1 MLKHRLR
8 NVCVAAVILAAAT
21 VGLSSLLG
29 LFGGL
34 GGLPGRAEAQSFM
47 SVPAC
52 QCSPTTPVAGMS
64 TTLVHCI
71 CGGMSCVITEHKEQG
86 KNTNLMQ
93 CVK

>member
-1 MLKHRLR
+1 MLKLTLR
-8 NVCVAAVILAAAT
+8 NVCVASVMLAAAAA
-21 VGLSSLLG
+21 GLSG
-29 LFGGL
+29 LFGGHA
-34 GGLPGRAEAQSFM
+34 GRAEAQGLM

-52 QCSPTTPVAGMS
+52 QCSPTTPVAGIS

-71 CGGMSCVITEHKEQG
+71 CGGISCVITEHKEQG

>member
-1 MLKHRLR
+1 MLKRTLR
-8 NVCVAAVILAAAT
+8 NMSISVVVLAAAAA
-21 VGLSSLLG
+21 GWSG
-29 LFGGL
+29 LFGGHA
-34 GGLPGRAEAQSFM
+34 GRAEAQSLM

-52 QCSPTTPVAGMS
+52 QCSPTTPVAGIS

-71 CGGMSCVITEHKEQG
+71 CGGISCVITEHKEQG

>member
-1 MLKHRLR
+1 MPKRLSLAT
-8 NVCVAAVILAAAT
+8 CVAGTMVAISVAGFMFAFSGQKAQAQPQ
-21 VGLSSLLG
+21 GL
-29 LFGGL
+29 
-34 GGLPGRAEAQSFM
+34 M
-47 SVPAC
+47 SAPAC
-52 QCSPTTPVAGMS
+52 QCSPTTPVASMA